1 MQFYDVARILTTHGL
16 NGEVKVTQITDFP
29 EKRFAPGSK
38 LSLKDDLQTEL
49 TIKSSRPFK
58 QFWLIQFEEIN
69 QIEQAE
75 LLKGKVLV
83 VSETEQHELPQGY
96 YYYRDILGCS
106 VIDNQDDSDL
116 GKITGIETPG
126 ANDVWEVTEE
136 SGNEYLIP
144 YIDDVV
150 KKVDVDAKKVYV
162 ELLEGL
168 RDES

>member
-1 MQFYDVARILTTHGL
+1 M
-16 NGEVKVTQITDFP
+16 
-29 EKRFAPGSK
+29 
-38 LSLKDDLQTEL
+38 
-49 TIKSSRPFK
+49 
-58 QFWLIQFEEIN
+58 
-69 QIEQAE
+69 
-75 LLKGKVLV
+75 
-83 VSETEQHELPQGY
+83 
-96 YYYRDILGCS
+96 
-106 VIDNQDDSDL
+106 

-126 ANDVWEVTEE
+126 ANDVWEITEE